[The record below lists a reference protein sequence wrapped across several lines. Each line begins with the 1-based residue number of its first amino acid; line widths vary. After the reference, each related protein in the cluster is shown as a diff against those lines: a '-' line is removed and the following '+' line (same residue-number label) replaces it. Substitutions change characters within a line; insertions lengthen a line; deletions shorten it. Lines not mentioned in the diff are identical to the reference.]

1 MRFRQ
6 SDLYHFLAY
15 FRGVHYLAMEYSGK
29 RYALKKIS
37 KEGERSWSNP
47 YYLALYFKESDDIF
61 DFYGYN
67 NQNLGEIIKPSDDY
81 SDKKNRDITIFL
93 LDKRGSTIKVIEY
106 LVLYPQE
113 TFPGN
118 PTNEGNVYQDGL
130 LNVCPIR

>member
-37 KEGERSWSNP
+37 KEEERSWSNP

-61 DFYGYN
+61 DLYSYN
-67 NQNLGEIIKPSDDY
+67 NQNYKELLGY
-81 SDKKNRDITIFL
+81 MHL
-93 LDKRGSTIKVIEY
+93 L
-106 LVLYPQE
+106 
-113 TFPGN
+113 F
-118 PTNEGNVYQDGL
+118 
-130 LNVCPIR
+130 